1 MGAICPYGCGYQPI
15 QANITASG
23 EPAFRASEVI
33 AQRLRCGHVIGGEEY
48 EEFMQSVKEIDREA
62 YEKIQEIE
70 KEARQKKA
78 ALAKEIFQKED
89 E

>member
-23 EPAFRASEVI
+23 EPAYNAKEVI

-48 EEFMQSVKEIDREA
+48 EEFVQSVKEIDKEA

-70 KEARQKKA
+70 KEAKNRKA
-78 ALAKEIFQKED
+78 AIAKEIFQKE
-89 E
+89 EE